1 MSRDKY
7 FSTKKSRLYILTQE
21 SLLEWRLPEEKAG
34 EVMYDQILFNQEKG
48 RGFRLHGGG
57 GGSSSRD
64 DYDKDRLLLTADWVY
79 ECVSQVRWTTNSL
92 KLEGNRFFRGSK
104 KAKLLR
110 DGEESDAFP
119 TKLLCSSG
127 DAIGCG
133 NDVVASGREVPDVA
147 DTTEDL
153 LEQTSKV
160 DKQNE
165 YGGCVVKLMGTRN
178 PPGDTYGNFSETQT
192 ESQVI

>member
-1 MSRDKY
+1 M
-7 FSTKKSRLYILTQE
+7 
-21 SLLEWRLPEEKAG
+21 
-34 EVMYDQILFNQEKG
+34 
-48 RGFRLHGGG
+48 
-57 GGSSSRD
+57 
-64 DYDKDRLLLTADWVY
+64 
-79 ECVSQVRWTTNSL
+79 
-92 KLEGNRFFRGSK
+92 
-104 KAKLLR
+104 R

-160 DKQNE
+160 DKQ
-165 YGGCVVKLMGTRN
+165 GTRN